1 MVEVAAAA
9 AAGVQAGFTGVGD
22 LVSESEEERE
32 KRVRRMF
39 SLLDQRQAGYL
50 DHEQIEAGLG
60 ALSLPARR
68 KYALE
73 LFDVCDSNHDGRID
87 LPEFRRY
94 VDAKERE
101 LYSLFKSI
109 DVSHDGVI
117 EPEEM
122 RIALSTAGRC

>member
-9 AAGVQAGFTGVGD
+9 AGVQKGFTGAGD

-50 DHEQIEAGLG
+50 DREQIEAGLG

-73 LFDVCDSNHDGRID
+73 LFDVCDSNRDGRID